1 MHMYTLRFV
10 IDLKTYH
17 LHAPVP
23 VSTTLSFP
31 ASLTVKHLKSFSNKK
46 FSHQYFE
53 NFFFSISELALFQAN
68 NYMEL
73 VTFLI

>member
-31 ASLTVKHLKSFSNKK
+31 ASLTVKHLITKISVTKNLVISILK
-46 FSHQYFE
+46 
-53 NFFFSISELALFQAN
+53 FFSFLFQN
-68 NYMEL
+68 
-73 VTFLI
+73 